1 MTTVKTRSGRVS
13 KQPNRLEPTEVPEDD
28 YHDNGV
34 SDEDFCETDGED
46 ICETD
51 DESESD
57 DEADADEEG
66 NLKGFVVNDDE
77 VSEDESYAESDE
89 EYSA

>member
-1 MTTVKTRSGRVS
+1 MTVVKTRSGRVS
-13 KQPNRLEPTEVPEDD
+13 KQPVRLEPTEIPEDD
-28 YHDNGV
+28 YSDDGA

-51 DESESD
+51 DESESE
-57 DEADADEEG
+57 DESDADEQG
-66 NLKGFVVNDDE
+66 NLKGFVVDDDD
-77 VSEDESYAESDE
+77 VSEDESYVESDE

>member
-28 YHDNGV
+28 YNDE

-46 ICETD
+46 ICETY
-51 DESESD
+51 DESESA
-57 DEADADEEG
+57 DEVDADEHG
-66 NLKGFVVNDDE
+66 NLKGFVVDDDE
-77 VSEDESYAESDE
+77 ISEDESYVESDE